1 MIITYI
7 FTGAIIIISLI
18 IQGHSSFD
26 ILRIAGVKPD
36 LVFIAVVYF
45 GYSFGS
51 FYGEVTGF
59 IGGLLQDAVSN
70 SPLGL
75 LTFPKMAIGFF
86 VGKIGRSMLRSNVLT
101 IFLLVFVASLIKGII
116 TLLLCYFFHEGA
128 IATVITII
136 FPESFYNALL
146 SPLLFLL
153 YDKIFKDALSAEG
166 NS

>member
-1 MIITYI
+1 MILKYI
-7 FTGAIIIISLI
+7 ITGAILLASLI

-26 ILRIAGVKPD
+26 VLRIAGVKPD
-36 LVFIAVVYF
+36 LMFIVIIYF

-75 LTFPKMAIGFF
+75 MAFPKMALGLI
-86 VGKIGRSMLRSNVLT
+86 VGMLGRSIFRENIIT
-101 IFLLVFVASLIKGII
+101 IFLLLFAASLVKG
-116 TLLLCYFFHEGA
+116 
-128 IATVITII
+128 VITMFLAYLFHQGSLSMISGII

-146 SPLLFLL
+146 APPLFFLF
-153 YDKIFKDALSAEG
+153 DKIFEQELSREVH
-166 NS
+166 